1 VWGRGSIPAAVL
13 TKGRVSDW
21 VTGDFGR
28 LGKGLEFRLRAFRLS
43 LAARI
48 VEDSDEPK
56 VGRVVIAGA
65 TDLA

>member
-1 VWGRGSIPAAVL
+1 VGQGLDPRGCSDL
-13 TKGRVSDW
+13 GRVSNW

-28 LGKGLEFRLRAFRLS
+28 LGKGVEFRSRAFRLS
-43 LAARI
+43 LATRI